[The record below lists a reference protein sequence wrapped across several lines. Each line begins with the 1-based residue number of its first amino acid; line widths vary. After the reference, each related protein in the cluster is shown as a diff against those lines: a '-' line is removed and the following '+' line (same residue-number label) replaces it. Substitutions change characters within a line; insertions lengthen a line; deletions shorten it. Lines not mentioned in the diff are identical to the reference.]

1 MNKLKVGDVIDA
13 VSRAEDVDC
22 RDCIFTETTAC
33 RFDACIF
40 GKDLI
45 LKIRT
50 GPKQGD
56 TVWVKGCLDQSW
68 EPAEYI
74 ALCEKNKKHIVIK
87 NGTLSWYH
95 SMTTTDPY
103 ALKYTLIAQEALVA
117 IGRGQVVQDEE
128 GHRYKWNDDGIAVRK
143 RDNNSWSGNTTINT
157 SIMYA
162 IVGEYVNG
170 K

>member
-13 VSRAEDVDC
+13 VEDTNGSDC
-22 RDCIFTETTAC
+22 NKCIFDDYCTHDINSPC
-33 RFDACIF
+33 DGNDFHF
-40 GKDLI
+40 VL
-45 LKIRT
+45 RT

-56 TVWVKGCLDQSW
+56 TVWVKGRLDQSW
-68 EPAEYI
+68 KPAEYI
-74 ALCEKNKKHIVIK
+74 ALCEKNKTHIVIK

-117 IGRGQVVQDEE
+117 IGQRQVVQDEE